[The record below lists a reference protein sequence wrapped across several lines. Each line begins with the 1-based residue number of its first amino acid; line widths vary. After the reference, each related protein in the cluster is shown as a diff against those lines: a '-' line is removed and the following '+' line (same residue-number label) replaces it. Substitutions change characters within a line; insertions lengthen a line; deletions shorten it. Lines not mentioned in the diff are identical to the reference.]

1 MLAKRGFTLIELM
14 VVVAIIGILGAVLVP
29 NVTGII
35 DKANAAKIIAVADS
49 LSTACA
55 MFHADTGTYAHEYA
69 HTTAYTAE
77 NYHALSFDVGYN
89 GYSGPYIKTPL
100 SVADNPYGTTTYM
113 YNSTDNWATSNG
125 GNGFDLNRDGRAD
138 TSGPGNLIVF
148 YGIPAA
154 VAERVNEAIDG
165 SETNWEQV
173 GQVEFRSNYYLT
185 IYLGGGR

>member
-1 MLAKRGFTLIELM
+1 E
-14 VVVAIIGILGAVLVP
+14 
-29 NVTGII
+29 
-35 DKANAAKIIAVADS
+35 
-49 LSTACA
+49 
-55 MFHADTGTYAHEYA
+55 
-69 HTTAYTAE
+69 
-77 NYHALSFDVGYN
+77 
-89 GYSGPYIKTPL
+89 
-100 SVADNPYGTTTYM
+100 
-113 YNSTDNWATSNG
+113 
-125 GNGFDLNRDGRAD
+125 D